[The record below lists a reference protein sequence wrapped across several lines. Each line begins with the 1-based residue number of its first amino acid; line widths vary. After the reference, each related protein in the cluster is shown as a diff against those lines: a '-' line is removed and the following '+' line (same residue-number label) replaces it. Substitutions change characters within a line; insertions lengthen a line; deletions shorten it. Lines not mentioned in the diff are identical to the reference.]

1 MTSPTRQNGPFYMK
15 TLCWPPQ
22 LLLGQNSWPLH
33 GFGALYFRVS
43 SPLIWYLICCL
54 CTLYL
59 WILWTWVHNVF
70 LCFYSCAQTCIHG
83 WNFLSQSSLLHLW
96 DAHLFYNKYRGL
108 ICGNSY
114 EIIVPLFI
122 IHSPLFTILNCVP
135 DKIVSFIKIIW
146 KFTLNLFYFFM
157 YMSILPAC
165 MSVHSSCDWW
175 WIGHQLP

>member
-1 MTSPTRQNGPFYMK
+1 MK

-83 WNFLSQSSLLHLW
+83 WNFLSQCSLLHLW

-157 YMSILPAC
+157 YMDILPGS